1 VASSASP
8 SAKASAQAEAFADG
22 LMFYVY
28 ILISSVSS
36 RYYIGQTSNVA
47 DRLQRHNS
55 GYEKF
60 TAPYAPW
67 KLVLSLEKPTRSEAV
82 ILERKLKNLNTK
94 DLELFIAKYC

>member
-1 VASSASP
+1 
-8 SAKASAQAEAFADG
+8 
-22 LMFYVY
+22 MYYVY
-28 ILISSVSS
+28 ILFSSVSS

-47 DRLQRHNS
+47 NRMQRHNS
-55 GYEKF
+55 GYEKS

-94 DLELFIAKYC
+94 DLELFIAKYR